1 VSAVYKD
8 PADRFF
14 EDFEVGDVVHT
25 RGRTVDASD
34 FTAFAGLTGDHY
46 PLHIDEEF
54 SKAGRFGTRI
64 AHGPLTQCIA
74 IGLVGMSG
82 YYGNGIA
89 ALLEIRSV
97 KATKPVV
104 AGDTLH
110 VIAEVLSLETGES
123 PRYGQIEVNYSVRDQ
138 RDEEV
143 MVFQQVM
150 LAQRRPQEGDDG

>member
-1 VSAVYKD
+1 MSAVYKD
-8 PADRFF
+8 PEDRYF
-14 EDFEVGDVVHT
+14 EDFGVGDVIRT
-25 RGRTVDASD
+25 RGRTVDAAD

-54 SKAGRFGTRI
+54 AKEGRFGTRI

-104 AGDTLH
+104 AGDTIY
-110 VIAEVLSLETGES
+110 VVAEVLSLEAGES
-123 PRYGQIEVNYSVRDQ
+123 PRYGQLEVNYSVRNQ

-150 LAQRRPQEGDDG
+150 LARRRPQEGEDA

>member
-1 VSAVYKD
+1 VSAIYKD

-14 EDFEVGDVVHT
+14 EDFEVGDVIHT

-82 YYGNGIA
+82 YYGNGIV

-110 VIAEVLSLETGES
+110 VLAEVLSLETGES
-123 PRYGQIEVNYSVRDQ
+123 PRYGQIEVNYSVRNQ

-150 LAQRRPQEGDDG
+150 LARRRPQGGEDG